1 MPKLATLGKRSPKKG
16 SYNKGIQFRM
26 PKNDSKEYY
35 YSLSVRR
42 EAFDTIKDPDR
53 KIALVYIGRIKE
65 TDNSKARPEG
75 RYTRYVEKDYSPYLV
90 YKAAA
95 IKQYSV
101 RRCSRCTYDRKL
113 YESIPT

>member
-1 MPKLATLGKRSPKKG
+1 
-16 SYNKGIQFRM
+16 M

-75 RYTRYVEKDYSPYLV
+75 RYTRYVEKDYSPCLV

-95 IKQYSV
+95 IK
-101 RRCSRCTYDRKL
+101 
-113 YESIPT
+113 